1 MMGIGW
7 SASDPSI
14 LPSWSKTAGSYDVL
28 AWPDRARPEHPS
40 NTVTQVAGLKC
51 YQRRHLNTPGP
62 QSRRCLDDPYFF
74 LAASAAIKCYRQS
87 IMGCYAAKKV
97 MGSKGLPAL
106 GGARGEPRWG
116 SGGPPAR
123 GTN

>member
-1 MMGIGW
+1 MMAIGW

-51 YQRRHLNTPGP
+51 YQRRHLNRAEPLA
-62 QSRRCLDDPYFF
+62 CLNELPDGVGVDGEGH
-74 LAASAAIKCYRQS
+74 ASAYR
-87 IMGCYAAKKV
+87 GAACQGFGHV
-97 MGSKGLPAL
+97 GGLLQCRL
-106 GGARGEPRWG
+106 GWHRRFVGIDDRLDRK
-116 SGGPPAR
+116 SVV
-123 GTN
+123 